1 MASETTPDA
10 LSKTIFLLTVGGAI
24 AFFAVV
30 ALFVLR

>member
-1 MASETTPDA
+1 MASETNPDA
-10 LSKTIFLLTVGGAI
+10 LSKTIFLLTTGGAI